1 MKIPGLK
8 IIGILAM
15 KELRDGLRNR
25 WIAAAIIVLGTLALV
40 LSLLGSAPT
49 GSIKASAMDIT
60 VISLASLS
68 VYLIP
73 LIALML
79 SFDALVGEFERG
91 TMMLLLTYPVKRW
104 QVIMGKFTGHVL
116 ILFIAIFAGYGGA
129 MLILAFASEGSFA
142 ANLEGW
148 QAYVSMMTSS
158 LALGA
163 IFIALGYLISV
174 LVKER
179 ATAAGAAIGLWLV
192 FVVLYDLLLF
202 GALIMDKNQV
212 ISQQLLSML
221 MLISPT
227 DTYRI
232 LNLSMFEGV
241 SQAAGIAG
249 VASKAGL
256 SNGLLISVMLLWI
269 AAPLAATLLF
279 FQKRE
284 L

>member
-1 MKIPGLK
+1 MKILWL
-8 IIGILAM
+8 LAS

-25 WIAAAIIVLGTLALV
+25 WVAAAIVVLGGLALA

-49 GSIKASAMDIT
+49 GSIKASALDISI
-60 VISLASLS
+60 ISLASLS

-91 TMMLLLTYPVKRW
+91 TMMLLLTYPVTRW
-104 QVIMGKFTGHVL
+104 QVILGKFLGHVM
-116 ILFIAIFAGYGGA
+116 ILSIAIFAGYGGA
-129 MLILAFASEGSFA
+129 VLIMTVLTGSS
-142 ANLEGW
+142 LEGW
-148 QAYVSMMTSS
+148 QAYIVMMCSS

-163 IFIALGYLISV
+163 VFIALGYLVSV

-179 ATAAGAAIGLWLV
+179 ATAAGTAIGLWLA

-202 GALIMDKNQV
+202 GVLLIDENQV
-212 ISQQLLSML
+212 ISQQLFSAL

-232 LNLSMFEGV
+232 LNLSMFDGV

-249 VASKAGL
+249 VASEAGM
-256 SNGLLISVMLLWI
+256 S
-269 AAPLAATLLF
+269 ATLLTGVLMLWIIAPLISTLLI
-279 FQKRE
+279 FQRRE

>member
-1 MKIPGLK
+1 MKMLW
-8 IIGILAM
+8 ILAL

-25 WIAAAIIVLGTLALV
+25 WIAAAIIVLGGLALA

-49 GSIKASAMDIT
+49 GSVRASTLDIS

-91 TMMLLLTYPVKRW
+91 TMMLLLTYPVTRW
-104 QVIMGKFTGHVL
+104 QVIMGKFLGHVM

-129 MLILAFASEGSFA
+129 VIIMTLSTGGSI
-142 ANLEGW
+142 EGW
-148 QAYVSMMTSS
+148 QAYVSMMFSS
-158 LALGA
+158 LVLGA
-163 IFIALGYLISV
+163 VFIALGYLVSV

-202 GALIMDKNQV
+202 GVLLVDKGQI
-212 ISQQLLSML
+212 ISQQLFS
-221 MLISPT
+221 
-227 DTYRI
+227 
-232 LNLSMFEGV
+232 
-241 SQAAGIAG
+241 
-249 VASKAGL
+249 
-256 SNGLLISVMLLWI
+256 LLIHI
-269 AAPLAATLLF
+269 F
-279 FQKRE
+279 YH
-284 L
+284 

>member
-1 MKIPGLK
+1 MKILWV
-8 IIGILAM
+8 LAM
-15 KELRDGLRNR
+15 KEVRDGLRNR
-25 WIAAAIIVLGTLALV
+25 WIAAAIIVLGTLALT
-40 LSLLGSAPT
+40 LSLLGSAPS
-49 GSIKASAMDIT
+49 GSIKASAMDIS

-91 TMMLLLTYPVKRW
+91 TMMLLLTYPVTRW
-104 QVIMGKFTGHVL
+104 QVIMGKFLGHVL

-129 MLILAFASEGSFA
+129 MLLLVFITGVG
-142 ANLEGW
+142 LEGW
-148 QAYVSMMTSS
+148 QAYVSMMVNS
-158 LALGA
+158 LLLGT
-163 IFIALGYLISV
+163 IFIALGYLVSV

-179 ATAAGAAIGLWLV
+179 ATAAGTAIGLWLV
-192 FVVLYDLLLF
+192 FVVLYDLLLL
-202 GALIMDKNQV
+202 GVLMVDEGQLIG
-212 ISQQLLSML
+212 QQLFSML
-221 MLISPT
+221 MLVSPT

-232 LNLSMFEGV
+232 LNLSMFDGV

-249 VASKAGL
+249 VASEAGL
-256 SNGLLISVMLLWI
+256 SSTLLFSVLLFWVI
-269 AAPLAATLLF
+269 APLAVTLMV

>member
-1 MKIPGLK
+1 MNMLL
-8 IIGILAM
+8 ILAL

-25 WIAAAIIVLGTLALV
+25 WIAAAIIVLGTLALS

-49 GSIKASAMDIT
+49 GSVSASTLDVT

-91 TMMLLLTYPVKRW
+91 TMMLLLTYPVRRW
-104 QVIMGKFTGHVL
+104 QVIIGKFIGHVL
-116 ILFIAIFAGYGGA
+116 ILSIAIVVGYGGA
-129 MLILAFASEGSFA
+129 ILIMILLNDG
-142 ANLEGW
+142 NTEGW
-148 QAYVSMMTSS
+148 QAYVTMMASS
-158 LALGA
+158 LLLGA
-163 IFIALGYLISV
+163 IFIALGYMVSV

-192 FVVLYDLLLF
+192 FVVLYDLVLF
-202 GALIMDKNQV
+202 GALLVDKDQV
-212 ISQQLLSML
+212 IGQQLFSAL

-227 DTYRI
+227 DSYRI
-232 LNLSMFEGV
+232 LNLSLFEGV

-249 VASKAGL
+249 VASGAGM
-256 SNGLLISVMLLWI
+256 SIPLLILSMLLWVL
-269 AAPLAATLLF
+269 APLMATLF
-279 FQKRE
+279 VFQRRE

>member
-1 MKIPGLK
+1 MKMLW
-8 IIGILAM
+8 ILAV

-25 WIAAAIIVLGTLALV
+25 WIAAAIFVLGGLALI

-49 GSIKASAMDIT
+49 GSVSASALDIS

-91 TMMLLLTYPVKRW
+91 TMMLLLTYPVTRW
-104 QVIMGKFTGHVL
+104 QVIMGKFLGHVL
-116 ILFIAIFAGYGGA
+116 ILFIAILIGYGGA
-129 MLILAFASEGSFA
+129 ILIMTILTGGSTQ
-142 ANLEGW
+142 GW
-148 QAYVSMMTSS
+148 QAYALMMASS
-158 LALGA
+158 LLLGA
-163 IFIALGYLISV
+163 AFIALGYLVSV

-192 FVVLYDLLLF
+192 FVVLYDLILL
-202 GALIMDKNQV
+202 GVLLLDEGQLM
-212 ISQQLLSML
+212 SQQLFSLL

-232 LNLSMFEGV
+232 LNLSLFDGV
-241 SQAAGIAG
+241 SQAAGISG
-249 VASKAGL
+249 VASAAGM
-256 SNGLLISVMLLWI
+256 SGVLLLSVMLLWVI
-269 AAPLAATLLF
+269 VPLTLTLLVF
-279 FQKRE
+279 KRRE

>member
-1 MKIPGLK
+1 MRLLW
-8 IIGILAM
+8 ILAL

-25 WIAAAIIVLGTLALV
+25 WIAAAIILLGGLALA

-49 GSIKASAMDIT
+49 GSVRVSMLDIS

-91 TMMLLLTYPVKRW
+91 TMLLLLTYPVTRW
-104 QVIMGKFTGHVL
+104 QVIMGKFLGHVL

-129 MLILAFASEGSFA
+129 MLIMVAATGGSI
-142 ANLEGW
+142 EGW
-148 QAYVSMMTSS
+148 PAYVSMMLNS
-158 LALGA
+158 LVLGA
-163 IFIALGYLISV
+163 VFVALGYLISV

-192 FVVLYDLLLF
+192 FVVLYDLMLF
-202 GALIMDKNQV
+202 GVLLLDKGQL
-212 ISQQLLSML
+212 ISQQLFSML
-221 MLISPT
+221 MLVSPT

-232 LNLSMFEGV
+232 LNLSMFENV

-256 SNGLLISVMLLWI
+256 SGVLLTGVLFTWI
-269 AAPLAATLLF
+269 VAPLAVTLLV
-279 FQKRE
+279 FQRRE

>member
-1 MKIPGLK
+1 MNMLWN
-8 IIGILAM
+8 LAL

-25 WIAAAIIVLGTLALV
+25 WIAAAIIVLGTLAV
-40 LSLLGSAPT
+40 ALSLLGSAPT
-49 GSIKASAMDIT
+49 GAVQASTLDIS

-91 TMMLLLTYPVKRW
+91 TMMLLLTYPVTRW
-104 QVIMGKFTGHVL
+104 QVIIGKFLGHVL
-116 ILFIAIFAGYGGA
+116 ILSIAILAGYGGA
-129 MLILAFASEGSFA
+129 IIIMTLLTGGSFD
-142 ANLEGW
+142 GW
-148 QAYVSMMTSS
+148 QAYVSMMVSS
-158 LALGA
+158 LLLGA
-163 IFIALGYLISV
+163 VFIALGYLVSV

-179 ATAAGAAIGLWLV
+179 ATAAGTAIGLWLV
-192 FVVLYDLLLF
+192 FVVLYDLVLF
-202 GALIMDKNQV
+202 GVLLLDESQI
-212 ISQQLLSML
+212 ISQQLFSTL

-232 LNLSMFEGV
+232 LNLSLFDGV

-249 VASKAGL
+249 VASGSGL
-256 SNGLLISVMLLWI
+256 SGMLLISVMLLWV
-269 AAPLAATLLF
+269 AVPLATTLLV
-279 FQKRE
+279 FQRRE

>member
-1 MKIPGLK
+1 MKLLW
-8 IIGILAM
+8 ILAF

-25 WIAAAIIVLGTLALV
+25 WIAAAIVLLGTLALA
-40 LSLLGSAPT
+40 LSMLGSAPT
-49 GSIKASAMDIT
+49 GSLRAGALDIS

-79 SFDALVGEFERG
+79 SFDALVGDFERG
-91 TMMLLLTYPVKRW
+91 TMLLLLTYPVTRW
-104 QVIMGKFTGHVL
+104 QVMMGKFIGHVI

-129 MLILAFASEGSFA
+129 LLIMIALNGGNAD
-142 ANLEGW
+142 GW
-148 QAYVSMMTSS
+148 QAYLVMMSSS
-158 LALGA
+158 LLLGA
-163 IFIALGYLISV
+163 IFIALGYLVSV

-192 FVVLYDLLLF
+192 FVILYDLVLF
-202 GALIMDKNQV
+202 GALLLDKGQS
-212 ISQQLLSML
+212 IGKPLFAGL

-232 LNLSMFEGV
+232 LNLSLFDGV
-241 SQAAGIAG
+241 SHAAGMAGIAAG
-249 VASKAGL
+249 AGISSTLLVAL
-256 SNGLLISVMLLWI
+256 MLLWLV
-269 AAPLAATLLF
+269 APLTLALYK
-279 FQKRE
+279 FQRRE

>member
-1 MKIPGLK
+1 MKLLWM
-8 IIGILAM
+8 LAL

-25 WIAAAIIVLGTLALV
+25 WIAAAIILLGGLALA

-49 GSIKASAMDIT
+49 GSVKVSAMDIS

-91 TMMLLLTYPVKRW
+91 TMLLLLTYPVTRW
-104 QVIMGKFTGHVL
+104 QVIMGKFLGHVL
-116 ILFIAIFAGYGGA
+116 ILTIAIFVGYGGA
-129 MLILAFASEGSFA
+129 MLIMATVTGSGM
-142 ANLEGW
+142 EGW
-148 QAYVSMMTSS
+148 QAYVSMMMSS
-158 LALGA
+158 LVLGT
-163 IFIALGYLISV
+163 IFIALGYLVSV

-179 ATAAGAAIGLWLV
+179 ATAAGTAIGLWLG

-202 GALIMDKNQV
+202 GVLLLDEGQL
-212 ISQQLLSML
+212 ISQQVFSML

-249 VASKAGL
+249 VASEAGM
-256 SNGLLISVMLLWI
+256 SSALLISVLLLWI
-269 AAPLAATLLF
+269 IAPLAATLYV